1 MIFVGKYAGFCPG
14 VQRAVDKAEELAE
27 KKTSGSIYTLGMLI
41 HNKTVVGELEKK
53 RREDACRGG
62 A

>member
-27 KKTSGSIYTLGMLI
+27 KRHREAFTLW
-41 HNKTVVGELEKK
+41 V
-53 RREDACRGG
+53 C
-62 A
+62 